1 MQITTKTRILC
12 ILLAVVLLLRMYN
25 LNWIELRVSSFLY
38 TSFLICFA
46 CNFLSPIIIFKQ
58 IIPIE
63 FTLSSFV
70 MHIGNEHGR
79 TLISYWN
86 AIFVNK
92 TREVAVHKT
101 APKFIPVSWNQTDIL
116 IPVLQTTDD
125 EGSSRLPDQFC
136 TVYQVHL

>member
-1 MQITTKTRILC
+1 MQITTKTRIFC
-12 ILLAVVLLLRMYN
+12 ILLAVVFLLRTFN
-25 LNWIELRVSSFLY
+25 SNWIGTRFSSFLY
-38 TSFLICFA
+38 TNSLICLS
-46 CNFLSPIIIFKQ
+46 CNFLSPIIMLKQ
-58 IIPIE
+58 IVPIE

-70 MHIGNEHGR
+70 MHIGNENDR

-116 IPVLQTTDD
+116 IPVLQTKDD